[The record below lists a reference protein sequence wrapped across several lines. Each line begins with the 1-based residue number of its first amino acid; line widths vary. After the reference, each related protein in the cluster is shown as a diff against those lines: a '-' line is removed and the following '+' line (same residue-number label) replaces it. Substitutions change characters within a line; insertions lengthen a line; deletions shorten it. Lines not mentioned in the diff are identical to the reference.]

1 MLLNDAV
8 IVDISYTNTF
18 DNKKIYTNIIQ
29 VVSKYNWK
37 VPQKKIYNKKVLLLS
52 NFFYDVST
60 YVRIYD
66 FIHSTLNLFH

>member
-37 VPQKKIYNKKVLLLS
+37 VPKKKNIIRRY
-52 NFFYDVST
+52 Y
-60 YVRIYD
+60 Y
-66 FIHSTLNLFH
+66 